1 MVYNKYIKMKL
12 YIENYNIKHFI
23 NNLKNLEKHES
34 YQQSK
39 SEIYSDEGIY
49 YINDVHLYKC
59 IIEDGIIKTI
69 PNYYKDFTALT
80 DNSKISYVEAFQIP
94 FNHIIIHIIEFH
106 YLLNNPKIMLVIK
119 GKHDIDKLDIDSHKY
134 LTFMDFYFE
143 IHDTLDIHDKIVK
156 KEISEFLSML
166 K

>member
-12 YIENYNIKHFI
+12 YIENYNIERHFI
-23 NNLKNLEKHES
+23 NNLKNLEKLQS
-34 YQQSK
+34 RQQSK

-49 YINDVHLYKC
+49 YINDVNLYKC

-80 DNSKISYVEAFQIP
+80 DNSKLSYVEAFQIP
-94 FNHIIIHIIEFH
+94 FNHIILHIIEFH
-106 YLLNNPKIMLVIK
+106 YLLSNSIILVIK
-119 GKHDIDKLDIDSHKY
+119 GKHDVDKLDIDSHKY

-143 IHDTLDIHDKIVK
+143 IPDTLDIHDEIVK
-156 KEISEFLSML
+156 KEVGEFLSVL